1 MPRLPI
7 NCILAVDTNNGIAC
21 RGMFNGVLTS
31 YIPWNLKGEMTLFK
45 KTTCTTT
52 NSSKQNAVIMGR
64 TTWECIPEKNKPLKD
79 RLNVIITSQDLKH
92 NNVLFF
98 GSPEQAIIELNKRD
112 DIESIFI
119 IGGEKLYNQYI
130 NSSETTNLYITRINK
145 NYYTHAI
152 INMDDKIM
160 NQYNK
165 ISSEQH
171 QFIDLNSENN
181 ELVNVTF
188 EKYTK
193 NKKPHPELQYLNIL
207 KEIIDNGH
215 YRQTRNAKTYSLFG
229 KYMEFD
235 LTDGKFP
242 LLTTK
247 KMFLRGIFEELV
259 FFLTGST
266 DTKLLENKS
275 VNIWK
280 GNTSREFLDSLGP
293 NFKSYEVGDMGPM
306 YGYQLL
312 HFNAE
317 YHGCNFDY
325 SNQGINQVQNII
337 DLLIKDRY
345 SRRIIMT
352 TFNPAQADCGV
363 LYPCHGIVIQFGIQ
377 NDDELCCHMHQRS
390 ADWILG
396 EPFNIA
402 SYAMLMHIICEI
414 VNNQL
419 ETNLN
424 IAYEMNS
431 STEYFPSKLQ
441 VGKLSMSFG
450 DVHIYDEHIEVAKE
464 QLQRRPYDFPVLKI
478 NKKLTSL
485 QDLNDFKFTDI
496 KLENYNSH
504 SALKANMV
512 A

>member
-1 MPRLPI
+1 MSKLPI

-21 RGMFNGVLTS
+21 RNILNGILTS
-31 YIPWNLKGEMTLFK
+31 YIPWNLKGEMSLFK
-45 KTTCTTT
+45 KTTCKTN

-64 TTWECIPEKNKPLKD
+64 TTWECIPEKNRPLKD
-79 RLNVIITSQDLKH
+79 RLNIIITTQDLKH
-92 NNVLFF
+92 DGALFF
-98 GSPEQAIIELNKRD
+98 DSPEQAIVELNKRS

-130 NSSETTNLYITRINK
+130 NSFETTNLYITKINK
-145 NYYTHAI
+145 NYNTHVI
-152 INMDDKIM
+152 INMDDKIL

-171 QFIDLNSENN
+171 QFVDLNSDNN
-181 ELVNVTF
+181 ELVNATF
-188 EKYTK
+188 EKYTRK
-193 NKKPHPELQYLNIL
+193 SHPELQYLNIL
-207 KEIIDNGH
+207 KEIIENGH

-229 KYMEFD
+229 KYMEYD

-337 DLLIKDRY
+337 DLLINDRY

-352 TFNPAQADCGV
+352 TFNPSQADCGV
-363 LYPCHGIVIQFGIQ
+363 LSPCHGIVIQFGIQ
-377 NDDELCCHMHQRS
+377 NDNELCCHMHQRS
-390 ADWILG
+390 ADWVLG

-402 SYAMLMHIICEI
+402 SYAILMHIICEI
-414 VNNQL
+414 VNNNI
-419 ETNLN
+419 NLSVN
-424 IAYEMNS
+424 ERLI
-431 STEYFPSKLQ
+431 L
-441 VGKLSMSFG
+441 GKLSMSFG
-450 DVHIYDEHIEVAKE
+450 DVHIYDEHIEVARE
-464 QLQRRPYDFPVLKI
+464 QIKRESFEFPTLKI

-485 QDLNDFKFTDI
+485 QDLNDFKFADI

-504 SALKANMV
+504 STLKANMV